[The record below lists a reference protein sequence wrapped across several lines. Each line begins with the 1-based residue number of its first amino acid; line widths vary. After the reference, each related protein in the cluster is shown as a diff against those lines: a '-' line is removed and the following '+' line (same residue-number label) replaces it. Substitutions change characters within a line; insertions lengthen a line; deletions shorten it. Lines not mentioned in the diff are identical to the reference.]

1 MATATGSGNPKHRS
15 VYLVT
20 YSQADGN
27 WSRESYADAVVST
40 FEQADCQA
48 VQWVCSKEDH
58 AEGGHHFHLAIKLN
72 RQKRWLRVR
81 KQIAKSH
88 GINVNFSDG
97 HSQYYDAWQ
106 YVTKED
112 LDFVEIEN
120 HPDLSA
126 GFVPRT
132 ISASNQRRSTSS
144 SATTPPPASTASPST
159 KRRRFDSLDLA
170 DTIIARNIRT
180 KEDLLSLVQVQREE
194 GKRDLP
200 LYVLNNIDRCV
211 KLIATTWEMQCAKEE
226 RERSSKTRIQI
237 LRESVEAECV
247 EGCNG
252 RWIQL
257 ARETLSRNGL
267 GLGEFSRAV
276 VTLMT
281 SGRGKHRNILI
292 TGPANCGKSFL
303 LNPLQTIFRSFTNP
317 AQNTFAWIGVEK
329 AEVIYLN
336 DLRYSEKLIPWNIF
350 LQLLEGAEVRLSAP
364 KNHSPE
370 DIKFVRDTPIFA
382 TSIAPVRK
390 YIAGVVHE
398 GETEMMACR
407 WNTFRFTHQIDKDN
421 VQELPSCGKCFATLV
436 FFF

>member
-81 KQIAKSH
+81 NQIAKSH

-112 LDFVEIEN
+112 PDFVESEN

-144 SATTPPPASTASPST
+144 SATTPTPASTASPST

-237 LRESVEAECV
+237 LRESLEAECV

-336 DLRYSEKLIPWNIF
+336 DLRYSEKTYPVE
-350 LQLLEGAEVRLSAP
+350 QLL
-364 KNHSPE
+364 
-370 DIKFVRDTPIFA
+370 A
-382 TSIAPVRK
+382 TI
-390 YIAGVVHE
+390 G
-398 GETEMMACR
+398 GC
-407 WNTFRFTHQIDKDN
+407 
-421 VQELPSCGKCFATLV
+421 
-436 FFF
+436 